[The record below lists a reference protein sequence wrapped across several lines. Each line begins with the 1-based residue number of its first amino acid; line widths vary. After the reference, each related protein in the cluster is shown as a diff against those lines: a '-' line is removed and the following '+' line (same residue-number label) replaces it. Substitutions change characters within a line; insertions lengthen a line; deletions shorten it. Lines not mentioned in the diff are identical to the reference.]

1 MALMMDLL
9 FPWGVQVGKNT
20 QTLEKLRISPIAE
33 YMSIL
38 SWNGPFQVWA
48 FGYRVVKSEILWAM
62 LGDR

>member
-33 YMSIL
+33 YEYFVLEWSISGL
-38 SWNGPFQVWA
+38 TFWIQSGQKWDTMGNVG
-48 FGYRVVKSEILWAM
+48 G
-62 LGDR
+62 